1 MAHFDQIK
9 NYTSDANEMWALR
22 KKLFLDILNKHA
34 PMMNFKIKG
43 KNMPYITS
51 DLKQMIRQRDYLKA
65 KAVKT
70 GSKILHQAFR
80 QIRGKVYHTLNKL
93 RTEYYTKKLNET
105 KGDMKKSWKVMKN
118 AMNQDTK
125 SNSIDRILF
134 QDGVITGPTNL
145 AKAFNEHFVSI
156 GERLAKTVGYTDI
169 YPTQFLK
176 QAKTKFKFK
185 QIKVEEVFRVINK
198 LVNAKAVGTHAI
210 PNRLL
215 KEANN
220 LISPSLCEI
229 FNCAIETKTYPDD
242 LNIAKTTPLFKT
254 DDKEDMNNYKPISVI
269 PTVARVFERLVY
281 NQIYKYLTN
290 NNLLSNKQY
299 GFRSLHS
306 TALALSESTNQWLLN
321 MGKMNSV
328 ILLDIKKAFDTVN
341 HNILLKKMYYYGIV
355 EDELEFFESY
365 LRSRIQ
371 YCNVDGSTPGYRYPS
386 FGVPQGSILGPLL
399 FLLYMN
405 DLPCAVQGIDEAMFA
420 DDTSLSRTFKNV
432 SELNN
437 ELIPSFINICE
448 WLKANKLSLNT
459 VNPITYGILPF
470 RQLRGGGGGG
480 LFGPD
485 PENKVT
491 VNGLI

>member
-1 MAHFDQIK
+1 MLYLYRKNMRKPKLKLSSKIITTRNYKHFDRAAFLNDIKMTNFDQIK
-9 NYTSDANEMWALR
+9 NYTSDANEMWALW

-34 PMMNFKIKG
+34 PMINFKIKG

-80 QIRGKVYHTLNKL
+80 QIRGKEYCTLNKL

-134 QDGVITGPTNL
+134 QDEVTTGPTNV
-145 AKAFNEHFVSI
+145 AKAFNEHFASI
-156 GERLAKTVGYTDI
+156 GERLAKTVGHTDI
-169 YPTQFLK
+169 NPTQFLK
-176 QAKTKFKFK
+176 QAKSKFKFK

-210 PNRLL
+210 PNRSL

-220 LISPSLCEI
+220 LILPSLCEI
-229 FNCAIETKTYPDD
+229 FNCAIKTRTYLDD

-254 DDKEDMNNYKPISVI
+254 DDKEDMNNYRPISVI

-281 NQIYKYLTN
+281 NQIYKYLTK
-290 NNLLSNKQY
+290 NNLLSNRQY

-306 TALALSESTNQWLLN
+306 TALSLSESASHWLLN
-321 MGKMNSV
+321 MGNGKLNSV
-328 ILLDIKKAFDTVN
+328 IFLDIKKALIFDAVN
-341 HNILLKKMYYYGIV
+341 HNIL
-355 EDELEFFESY
+355 FNF
-365 LRSRIQ
+365 
-371 YCNVDGSTPGYRYPS
+371 T
-386 FGVPQGSILGPLL
+386 
-399 FLLYMN
+399 
-405 DLPCAVQGIDEAMFA
+405 
-420 DDTSLSRTFKNV
+420 
-432 SELNN
+432 
-437 ELIPSFINICE
+437 
-448 WLKANKLSLNT
+448 
-459 VNPITYGILPF
+459 
-470 RQLRGGGGGG
+470 
-480 LFGPD
+480 
-485 PENKVT
+485 
-491 VNGLI
+491 